1 MSLVENAAYGD
12 DKKIIIKI
20 RSPFIFEVLFAQRTS
35 TKFDTIIL
43 LFYDSKVS

>member
-12 DKKIIIKI
+12 DKNFIIKI
-20 RSPFIFEVLFAQRTS
+20 RYPFIFEVLFAQLTS

-43 LFYDSKVS
+43 LFYESKVG